1 MGFLQNYLGLE
12 PAYKDGYD
20 LPLRGTMKQR
30 CNEIGRALT
39 GSDLGT
45 KARISGSRGIR
56 VRTTVGG
63 VVMNGDP
70 SKIRVAAGP
79 KSSRCVNL
87 NLPRRP
93 PNVYLPFDQTCGAV
107 SVCFRPSP
115 VRNRQTD

>member
-12 PAYKDGYD
+12 PAYKNGYD
-20 LPLRGTMKQR
+20 LPLRGYD
-30 CNEIGRALT
+30 EIALHRDRPGA
-39 GSDLGT
+39 GSDLST
-45 KARISGSRGIR
+45 KARISRIMAYQN
-56 VRTTVGG
+56 THNVGG
-63 VVMNGDP
+63 AMMNSDP